1 MAHSPER
8 PFPRDNDGLA
18 ILHEEIAS
26 ILEGNLL
33 PLGEVLAATFGEEAA
48 NTAMRALVVDACHHG
63 RAREELRASFDSLG
77 WRRYLDERGH
87 SYIDTVNLTQAWRDG
102 AEYAGQGTA
111 PREPF
116 DQPADLDD
124 RKRRIE
130 TLIACARTMLASGGM
145 LFGSSHLHI
154 WQGVIAR
161 AAVDG
166 FGGTVTM
173 EGLQLL
179 SGVSA
184 AAVRNAVSL
193 GELHPDADGN
203 FAAEEAREWLR
214 RRRDFCP
221 SRWTNPNDGQEPFD
235 VRNAAEADENGMVWV
250 PQDAEGTPFTPEHVV
265 RAARNAPGLSIT
277 IGAKGAEEP
286 HHDFYAA
293 LAALAKMDVARW
305 RRRNAAGNWGIVRA
319 RGAWVAVSKA
329 EIDRQLAARLAEV
342 A

>member
-1 MAHSPER
+1 LAHSPER
-8 PFPRDNDGLA
+8 PFPRDNVGLA

-26 ILEGNLL
+26 TLEDSLVS
-33 PLGEVLAATFGEEAA
+33 LGEVLAVAFGEEAT

-63 RAREELRASFDSLG
+63 KAREELRAGFDSLG
-77 WRRYLDERGH
+77 WRRYLDEKGH
-87 SYIDTVNLTQAWRDG
+87 SHVDTVNLTQAWRDG
-102 AEYAGQGTA
+102 AEYAGQGIA

-116 DQPADLDD
+116 GRPADLDD

-130 TLIACARTMLASGGM
+130 VVIACARTMLASGGM
-145 LFGSSHLHI
+145 LFGSSGLHI
-154 WQGVIAR
+154 WKGAIAR
-161 AAVDG
+161 AAID
-166 FGGTVTM
+166 FGGTVTT

-193 GELHPDADGN
+193 GELRPDADGN
-203 FAAEEAREWLR
+203 FAADEAREWLR

-221 SRWTNPNDGQEPFD
+221 SRWTNPNDGQWPFD
-235 VRNAAEADENGMVWV
+235 PDTAASADDAGMVQV
-250 PQDAEGTPFTPEHVV
+250 PQDADGTPFTPEHVV
-265 RAARNAPGLSIT
+265 RAARSAGGLSIT
-277 IGAKGAEEP
+277 VGAKGMEEQ
-286 HHDFYAA
+286 HHDFYGA
-293 LAALAKMDVARW
+293 LAALARMDVARW

-329 EIDRQLAARLAEV
+329 EVDRQLAAKLAEV